1 MEAAENSRTSTEAAI
16 GLSVECLNVR
26 NTIPHTRS
34 GAPTKKPH
42 TSSDGAQ
49 KTAPLLA
56 KDAIPAAREGGLAYG
71 LSADYSGGTAADL
84 HGLPRFP
91 CLQKMKLQ
99 CMSGLR

>member
-71 LSADYSGGTAADL
+71 LSADYSGGAPAGFA
-84 HGLPRFP
+84 GLPPPPSLPQR
-91 CLQKMKLQ
+91 KK
-99 CMSGLR
+99 RV